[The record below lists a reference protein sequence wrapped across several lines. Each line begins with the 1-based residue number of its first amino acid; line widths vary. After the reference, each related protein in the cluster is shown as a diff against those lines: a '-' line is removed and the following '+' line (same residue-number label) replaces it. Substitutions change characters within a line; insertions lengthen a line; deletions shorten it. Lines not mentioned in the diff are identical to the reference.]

1 MIVCVAGVLLERTEL
16 VEASP
21 QNSGE
26 ANEINSMSLTVQPGE
41 RQRYFTRSRRSVEYI
56 LFYVC
61 FGYEVDPAS
70 NCLAF
75 ACAKSLEL

>member
-1 MIVCVAGVLLERTEL
+1 MIVCVAGALLERTEL

-41 RQRYFTRSRRSVEYI
+41 RQRYFTRSRRSFWRRNSIEPGLAN
-56 LFYVC
+56 LF
-61 FGYEVDPAS
+61 AS
-70 NCLAF
+70 
-75 ACAKSLEL
+75 

>member
-41 RQRYFTRSRRSVEYI
+41 RQRYFTRSRRSVE
-56 LFYVC
+56 FF
-61 FGYEVDPAS
+61 FGKWA
-70 NCLAF
+70 L
-75 ACAKSLEL
+75 